1 MTVESNTL
9 KVNVVG
15 KLPITLEGVQLV
27 HQNAESLFNDSQKVS
42 IPTKVALLE
51 IALEEI
57 AKTRGILLGYEKN
70 LFDKNPDLMETFLR
84 SAHIG
89 VENYNKK
96 ITELDN
102 VITDFFDDVGQ
113 TYFLTPFGTNSFSD
127 HDAKIKF
134 LSKFI
139 KYIREIQLPL
149 LRSSSDRGKLKR
161 EILGRYIPKNRA
173 TDIKETDKIIGE
185 ILDVDDE
192 QLSDIVKLKEYG
204 LYLHVQ
210 NDVYIY
216 PSARSLETATLEN
229 FLALLIAMAKN
240 EVSLLFI
247 VLGKFRKNQK
257 RKVNR

>member
-1 MTVESNTL
+1 MTVKSNTV

-15 KLPITLEGVQLV
+15 KLPITLEGVQLAL
-27 HQNAESLFNDSQKVS
+27 QNAERLFNDSQQVS
-42 IPTKVALLE
+42 IPTRVALLE
-51 IALEEI
+51 IGLEEI
-57 AKTRGILLGYEKN
+57 AKTWGILLGYEKDLLEN
-70 LFDKNPDLMETFLR
+70 NPDFLKTFFQ
-84 SAHIG
+84 SAHIK
-89 VENYNKK
+89 VNNYNKEISK
-96 ITELDN
+96 LGNAIE
-102 VITDFFDDVGQ
+102 DFFDDVGQ
-113 TYFLTPFGTNSFSD
+113 EYFTSPFDTNSFSD

-161 EILGRYIPKNRA
+161 DTLGRYISKNKSA
-173 TDIKETDKIIGE
+173 DTQEADKIMDN

-192 QLSDIVKLKEYG
+192 QLSDIVNLKEYG

-216 PSARSLETATLEN
+216 PSARSFEIETLEN
-229 FLALLIAMAKN
+229 LLALLIGMAKN

-247 VLGKFRKNQK
+247 VLGKTKKTK
-257 RKVNR
+257 RGR